1 MAQCLRD
8 VLGGELVEAESDV
21 FNTANSPC
29 FHAVFPN
36 DLRTEHTVKFK
47 FKRTLNNAHMR
58 DLSADMLWVW
68 DGVKATHPFEKQA

>member
-21 FNTANSPC
+21 FNTANGPC
-29 FHAVFPN
+29 FHGVFPN

-58 DLSADMLWVW
+58 DFSTDMHRVW
-68 DGVKATHPFEKQA
+68 DDVKATHPTEKQA